1 MFSRVRV
8 PVIFVLI
15 LLTSC
20 SSLGSPSG
28 ITPTAIDSEKPSIA
42 TQALPP
48 AHTPTSTIP
57 PLPTLPATPEMEMYD
72 QSAALLPEFA
82 SDAASFP
89 RATRYWIEVNVVIN
103 PEETSAR
110 LEGLARIRFT
120 NPLDVALRDLVVMLW
135 PNDSQY
141 QAQMAAGPVLVEGH
155 LMQPDVQ
162 LEGIA
167 LEIPLPHALPAGETI
182 DVSLPFWIEMG
193 SVNEVFPQR
202 FGIAEGVL
210 FAPTFYPLVP
220 RLVDGTWQVVPASPG
235 GDTTNSDIAFY
246 FVEITAPAALTL
258 VASGSEIARQQN
270 LDGTQRVTYVSGPM
284 RDFAL
289 ALGKFNTKSRKV
301 GDVFIHAWVL
311 PDHEDDMQEVL
322 DTAAVQMQL
331 LSELIGPYPYTE
343 LDVVDAPGAFGGI
356 EYPGLVFIGTLG
368 SSRIIGPTIH
378 EVAHQWFY
386 GLIGDDQLYDPWL
399 DEAAATYAEALY
411 LEHAFDT
418 GRATGFLT
426 DLRALLRQHPD
437 PTLPIGLGVGDYDS
451 PSDYGLFVYYKG
463 ALFFD
468 ALRRELGDRIF
479 FESLQYYYQK
489 HRYDFVGAG
498 DFQAAFEE
506 TCDCDLTDLFNL
518 WVHEGGE
525 LPIP

>member
-1 MFSRVRV
+1 MLTRVRV
-8 PVIFVLI
+8 SMLFVLI
-15 LLTSC
+15 LLSSC
-20 SSLGSPSG
+20 SSLGTPSE
-28 ITPTAIDSEKPSIA
+28 ITPTAIDSEKPHTA

-57 PLPTLPATPEMEMYD
+57 PLPTLPPTPEMEMYD

-89 RATRYWIEVNVVIN
+89 RATRYWIEINVYLN
-103 PEETSAR
+103 SEEQTAR
-110 LEGLARIRFT
+110 VEGLARIRFT
-120 NPLDVALRDLVVMLW
+120 NPLDVALRNLVVMLW

-141 QAQMAAGPVLVEGH
+141 QAQMVAGPALIEGH
-155 LMQPDVQ
+155 LIQPDVE
-162 LEGIA
+162 LGGIA
-167 LEIPLPHALPAGETI
+167 LKIPLPHALPAGETV
-182 DVSLPFWIEMG
+182 DASLPFWIEVG

-220 RLVDGTWQVVPASPG
+220 RLVDGKWQVVPASPG

-246 FVEITAPAALTL
+246 HVEVTAPAGLTL
-258 VASGSEIARQQN
+258 VASGTEIARHQN
-270 LDGTQRVTYVSGPM
+270 VDGSQHVTFVTGPM

-289 ALGKFNTKSRKV
+289 ALGNFNTKSRKA
-301 GDVFIHAWVL
+301 GDVFLHAWVL
-311 PDHEDDMQEVL
+311 PDHEDDLQGVL
-322 DTAAVQMQL
+322 DAAVIQMQL

-411 LEHAFDT
+411 LEHTFDM

-437 PTLPIGLGVGDYDS
+437 PTFPIGLGVGEYDS

-468 ALRRELGDRIF
+468 ALRRELGDRVF
-479 FESLQYYYQK
+479 FTFLQMYYQR
-489 HRYDFVGAG
+489 HRYGIADAH
-498 DFQAAFEE
+498 DFQAAVEE
-506 TCDCDLTDLFNL
+506 TCECDLTDLFNL
-518 WVHEGGE
+518 WVYEGGE